1 MEQRRELDLWLTISS
16 RTSPLVTSADVDVD
30 VDVVV
35 DVDVDVDV
43 DVKRRRRFLA
53 AISVCKQEHR

>member
-1 MEQRRELDLWLTISS
+1 MINGQLQDLIICHIFN
-16 RTSPLVTSADVDVD
+16 
-30 VDVVV
+30 VVV
-35 DVDVDVDV
+35 VVVVDVDVDV